1 MVWKTSFAL
10 ALMLA
15 AVATIAAAQE
25 NSGPMTRPAHQL
37 PGMIG
42 FGMMG
47 GLRAIGALAD
57 VNGDGA
63 LSLEEVEAASIRIF
77 EAADADADGQLTA
90 EEIGAFMDGGMAPAS
105 ELGV

>member
-1 MVWKTSFAL
+1 MVWKSSFAL
-10 ALMLA
+10 PPLLA
-15 AVATIAAAQE
+15 AAATIAAAQG
-25 NSGPMTRPAHQL
+25 NSGPMTQPAHQL

-47 GLRAIGALAD
+47 GLRTIVALVD

-77 EAADADADGQLTA
+77 EAADADADGRLTT

-105 ELGV
+105 E